1 MGKLDLCTS
10 WPEVWFQKG
19 QSQLSYLRL
28 MGYSTVEGVEAQ
40 QYKKTRQKLNIN
52 IVYNVFVINILKFI
66 TILFY
71 KQIKCHHQIKK
82 KRKKEKKKKWGL
94 PTEQTKKDKKKK

>member
-1 MGKLDLCTS
+1 
-10 WPEVWFQKG
+10 
-19 QSQLSYLRL
+19 

-40 QYKKTRQKLNIN
+40 QYKKAPQKLNIN

-82 KRKKEKKKKWGL
+82 KKEKKKKKKKWGL
-94 PTEQTKKDKKKK
+94 PTEQTKKDKKKKIKKLADLSYP